1 MGSDLHNLYGPTEA
15 SIDVTSY
22 SYDPED
28 SGVSVPIGRPIS
40 NTQMYILDQNQSP
53 VPIGVSGEIYIGGV
67 GLARGYLNR
76 PDLTAEK
83 FIPNPFATEKNLKEG
98 KSLRLYRT
106 GDLARYLPDGNI
118 EFLGRIDD
126 QVKIRGFRI
135 ELGEIESTLSQHGDV
150 TQAVVI
156 AREDEPGDKKLVAY
170 VIPQERLLS
179 SLEQETLLSSSSHQE
194 FAVLQ
199 GESLPGLT
207 ETLRNHLS
215 RSLPDYMVPAFFVF
229 LDKIPL
235 TSNGKIDRKSLPA
248 PDLSL
253 RQVGEDYVA
262 PTTPIEQELCAIW
275 SEVLRIEKIGIHDN
289 FFRIGGDS
297 IISIQIVAKARQKNI
312 FFAVKDIFNSP
323 TIGGLS
329 LVARAQE
336 DLLTLKPEQGLVSGD
351 IPLTPIQH
359 RFFEQQLKNPHH
371 YNQVTLLQAR
381 DPIDT
386 SLFSQAFDLLISH
399 HDVLRCRYHQESS
412 GTWKQTNL
420 SQEDLSTLW
429 TVVDLS
435 SVSDQDLSS
444 HIEHEATLVHE
455 SLDIEKGPL
464 LKVALFNCGSR
475 PSRLL
480 IVIHHLAV
488 DGVSWRILLEDFEK
502 VYQSLKEGKVP
513 SLPKKTH
520 SFQQWGHSVVQ
531 YAQSE
536 EIKKELPYWRNIE
549 DSLSLLPV
557 DFNKGPCTGEDVET
571 LAVSL
576 TQEETTSLLQTV
588 PKAYR
593 TQINDILLTALTLAI
608 GDWTQDYT
616 LSLDLEGH
624 GREEDIIA
632 DMDLSRTIGWFTSV
646 FPVHLSLENPED
658 LGESIKTI
666 KETLREIPH
675 KGVGYGILKYLSSG
689 KPLSSSSVNPSLS
702 FNYLGQWDN
711 TLSQVGPFT
720 PAYESAG
727 NPIAAHN
734 TVSHLLNINGEVR
747 ENILHVFW
755 SYSTHHYK
763 AETIERVTSAFINR
777 LKQLIEHCSQE
788 ENFGY
793 TLSDF
798 NLLSLSQ
805 LALDKSFGSIPRIE
819 SIYPLSPMQSGLLFQ
834 ALYAPAS
841 DAYFVQ
847 IVFELEGD
855 VEVDVLEAAWQK
867 VSDHHPILRTGF
879 IWEGLETPLQY
890 V

>member
-1 MGSDLHNLYGPTEA
+1 M
-15 SIDVTSY
+15 
-22 SYDPED
+22 
-28 SGVSVPIGRPIS
+28 
-40 NTQMYILDQNQSP
+40 
-53 VPIGVSGEIYIGGV
+53 
-67 GLARGYLNR
+67 
-76 PDLTAEK
+76 
-83 FIPNPFATEKNLKEG
+83 
-98 KSLRLYRT
+98 
-106 GDLARYLPDGNI
+106 
-118 EFLGRIDD
+118 
-126 QVKIRGFRI
+126 
-135 ELGEIESTLSQHGDV
+135 
-150 TQAVVI
+150 
-156 AREDEPGDKKLVAY
+156 
-170 VIPQERLLS
+170 IPQEKLLS
-179 SLEQETLLSSSSHQE
+179 SLEQESLLTSSSQQE
-194 FAVLQ
+194 FAVLH
-199 GESLPGLT
+199 GESLSGVT

-215 RSLPDYMVPAFFVF
+215 RSLPDYMIPAFFVF

-253 RQVGEDYVA
+253 RQVGEEYVA
-262 PTTPIEQELCAIW
+262 PTTQIEQELCAIW

-329 LVARAQE
+329 LVAKTQE

-359 RFFEQQLKNPHH
+359 WFFEQQLKNPHH
-371 YNQVTLLQAR
+371 YNQATLLQAR
-381 DPIDT
+381 HQIDA
-386 SLFSQAFDLLISH
+386 SLLSQAFDLLVSH

-412 GTWKQTNL
+412 GTWIQTNL
-420 SQEDLSTLW
+420 SQEDLSSLW
-429 TVVDLS
+429 TVFDLS
-435 SVSDQDLSS
+435 SVSDQDLAS
-444 HIEHEATLVHE
+444 HIEHQATLLHQ

-464 LKVALFNCGSR
+464 LKVALFSCGTR

-488 DGVSWRILLEDFEK
+488 DGVSWRILFEDFEG

-520 SFQQWGHSVVQ
+520 AFQQWGHSLLQ
-531 YAQSE
+531 YAQSK
-536 EIKKELPYWRNIE
+536 EIKNQLPYWQNIE
-549 DSLSLLPV
+549 DSLNSLPT
-557 DFNKGPCTGEDVET
+557 DFDKGPCTGEDVHT

-608 GDWTQDYT
+608 GDWTQNYT

-624 GREEDIIA
+624 GREEDIIP

-666 KETLREIPH
+666 KETLRQIPH
-675 KGVGYGILKYLSSG
+675 KGVGYGILKYLSQD
-689 KPLSSSSVNPSLS
+689 KPLSSSSLNPSLS

-720 PAYESAG
+720 PAHESAG
-727 NPIAAHN
+727 NTIASNN

-763 AETIERVTSAFINR
+763 SETIERVIQSFVNR
-777 LKQLIEHCSQE
+777 LKQIIHHCSQE

-798 NLLSLSQ
+798 ELVKIDQANLVLQ
-805 LALDKSFGSIPRIE
+805 LVKGRSNE
-819 SIYPLSPMQSGLLFQ
+819 
-834 ALYAPAS
+834 
-841 DAYFVQ
+841 
-847 IVFELEGD
+847 
-855 VEVDVLEAAWQK
+855 
-867 VSDHHPILRTGF
+867 
-879 IWEGLETPLQY
+879 
-890 V
+890 